1 MKICPAQISI
11 FKFSLILW
19 IIGIFMSMHMNAQTA
34 GRQVYDPEEI
44 NRNASDT
51 LVQQPSVALEMA
63 KQAYDLSRKK
73 KNTAQEEMSL
83 LIMGRAYY
91 LIGEPEKSA
100 EQMKRCITSAGKSG
114 NRKVEAGATL
124 ILAEIQKDQ
133 GMYNKSLE
141 MHHQCLEWYG
151 EVRDSAGI
159 AETNRSLG
167 SLEWRMGNFE
177 AAYQHYRLAYAYGW
191 AVRNAGFAA
200 QCLNGMGTAARD
212 MGSFEKSEEHFAQ
225 AKSIYR
231 QLHDS
236 LHLAGILN
244 LEGSLYQRRQ
254 WYEKAQVSYDS
265 ACQLYSATHN
275 RKELAKTLRNEGA
288 VFRQMRIPDKAFSCF
303 HEAAS
308 IFLSLKD
315 SSEYARTLIQTGISH
330 LRDRNYAAAHQ
341 SFLDALRV
349 CIVSGRIPE
358 TIEAYNNLGL
368 LFYETGNYPAAISNH
383 QKAVKSARTLNDKAK
398 LRYSLGLLGNDYFEA
413 GDMEQALATYTE
425 NYALTRESNDSRETA
440 LAAKNLARIK
450 SQRKAYAAAI
460 DLLKQSVYLYA
471 KTGYHD
477 GILQA
482 ENEMANVYTLMKQR
496 GMALSIF
503 EKGIKQSGEWKN
515 EYFLALFNRKSAELL
530 MESGS
535 MQQAGKRLEESLA
548 LGMKL
553 KNPEVI
559 ALAYQFLSEYHQ
571 KTGNPALALAY
582 FRKYS
587 DERDSIDSRKQVEKL
602 AMDQLNFDLGQKNA
616 AIEKMEQQVQVLEN
630 EKTIR
635 DLSLRQQKLI
645 RNFAILAALFLL
657 ILALL
662 IYNRY
667 ALKKKKEKQLEEHL
681 QTINSM
687 NQRLMASEQELKA
700 LNASKDKFF
709 SIIAH
714 DIKNPLTGLMGF
726 SEHIKRNYKE
736 MSPEALLDVA
746 DIMYTASRNLYS
758 LLENLLT
765 WSRLQT
771 GRMPYEPETFDLYDL
786 SGQIISLQ
794 QANALQKGISVSMV
808 GEKTRVYADR
818 NMIHLVLRNLLSNA
832 IKFTP
837 SGGAIQIEWG
847 ISGNQVEVSVTDNG
861 LGMSEDDQQQLFRA
875 DGYFTTRGTGN
886 EEGTGLG
893 LLLCKECVEKNGGT
907 ISVNSKT
914 GEGSTFAFTVPLS
927 EGN

>member
-1 MKICPAQISI
+1 MKIFPVQIN
-11 FKFSLILW
+11 FYKLSLSLW
-19 IIGIFMSMHMNAQTA
+19 IIGILMSMHLNAQSL
-34 GRQVYDPEEI
+34 GRPLGTEEI
-44 NRNASDT
+44 NQAASDT
-51 LVQQPSVALEMA
+51 LVQQPSAALELA
-63 KQAYDLSRKK
+63 KQAFVLSRKN
-73 KNTAQEEMSL
+73 KNTSQEELSL

-91 LIGEPEKSA
+91 LMGKPDKSV
-100 EQMKRCITSAGKSG
+100 EQLNRCITSARKSG
-114 NRKVEAGATL
+114 NRKAEAGATL
-124 ILAEIQKDQ
+124 VLADIQKDQ
-133 GMYNKSLE
+133 GKYDKSLD
-141 MHHQCLEWYG
+141 MHRQCLEWFG

-177 AAYQHYRLAYAYGW
+177 SAYQHYSLAFAYGS
-191 AVRNAGFAA
+191 AIQSPGFTA

-212 MGSFEKSEEHFAQ
+212 LGEFQKSEEHFAR

-231 QLHDS
+231 QMHDS

-244 LEGSLYQRRQ
+244 LEGSLYQRMQ
-254 WYEKAQVSYDS
+254 QYEKAQVSYDS
-265 ACQLYSATHN
+265 ACRMYSAANN

-288 VFRQMRIPDKAFSCF
+288 VYRQMRIPDKAFSCF

-315 SSEYARTLIQTGISH
+315 SSEYARTLIQTGISY

-349 CIVSGRIPE
+349 CLVSSRIPE
-358 TIEAYNNLGL
+358 TVEAYNNLGL

-413 GDMEQALATYTE
+413 GDIDQALTAYTE
-425 NYALTRESNDSRETA
+425 GYELTKESNDSRETA

-450 SQRKAYAAAI
+450 SRRKAYSGAI
-460 DLLKQSVYLYA
+460 DLLKQSVDLYA

-482 ENEMANVYTLMKQR
+482 ENEMVNVYTLTKQT
-496 GMALSIF
+496 GTALSVL
-503 EKGIKQSGEWKN
+503 ENGIKESREWKN
-515 EYFLALFNRKSAELL
+515 DYFLALFNRKSADLL
-530 MESGS
+530 MGSGI
-535 MQQAGKRLEESLA
+535 MPQAGKRLEESLA

-553 KNPEVI
+553 KNPEII
-559 ALAYQFLSEYHQ
+559 ALAYQSLSEYYQ

-630 EKTIR
+630 EKTIK
-635 DLSLRQQKLI
+635 DLSLRQQKLL
-645 RNFAILAALFLL
+645 RNFAIVAALFLL
-657 ILALL
+657 IVALL
-662 IYNRY
+662 LYNRY
-667 ALKKKKEKQLEEHL
+667 ALKKKKEKQLEDHL

-687 NQRLMASEQELKA
+687 NQRLRASELELKA

-726 SEHIKRNYKE
+726 SEHIRRNYKE
-736 MSPEALLDVA
+736 MNPDELLDVA
-746 DIMYTASRNLYS
+746 EIMYTASRNLYA

-771 GRMPYEPETFDLYDL
+771 GRMPHEPETFDLSDL
-786 SGQIISLQ
+786 TGQIISLQ
-794 QANALQKGISVSMV
+794 QANALQKGISVITE
-808 GEKTRVYADR
+808 GEKTKVYADR

-837 SGGAIQIEWG
+837 SGGYIRISSL
-847 ISGNQVEVSVTDNG
+847 ISGKMVEVSVTDNG
-861 LGMSEDDQQQLFRA
+861 LGMSDDEQQQLFRV

-893 LLLCKECVEKNGGT
+893 LLLCKECVEKNGG
-907 ISVNSKT
+907 IIKVESKK
-914 GEGSTFAFTVPLS
+914 GEGSTFAFTVPRATES
-927 EGN
+927 